1 MKIEGTFSSENLF
14 GYKQFLAFPKL
25 GERYMPA
32 EKFVKGIGEL
42 WLYIKEVPSFETVYN
57 KFMNQ
62 IIPCLGINKQQDICL
77 SLFYDPY
84 FDDFY
89 KKVEQFYTEIAN
101 NRKRFLIKNFL
112 NFLADET
119 TFKIF
124 LEVDSKDKENYF
136 QKDMFNKSKQLLNLL
151 SKRFQIHSK

>member
-32 EKFVKGIGEL
+32 EKFIKGIGEL

-89 KKVEQFYTEIAN
+89 KKVEQFHTEIAN
-101 NRKRFLIKNFL
+101 NRKRFLKKYFL

-151 SKRFQIHSK
+151 SKRF